1 MTDIDISKIDPAI
14 HSPVRIGIM
23 SVLISN
29 INADFIFLKKATG
42 TTDGN
47 LSSHLSKLEN
57 LGFIKIIKSFSGKK
71 PHTTCQITSKGSRAF
86 RMYIDILEDI
96 ISKSKVEKKS

>member
-1 MTDIDISKIDPAI
+1 MPDIDISKIDPAI

-29 INADFIFLKKATG
+29 IEADFNFLKKATG

-71 PHTTCQITSKGSRAF
+71 PHTTCRITNKGSRAF

-96 ISKSKVEKKS
+96 ISKSKVEKKD